1 MNWLRGKK
9 TYLVSAM
16 MVAISILNLITGDAS
31 LSELVSSP
39 HFNTLLEGIGLGT
52 LRAGVSKNLL
62 R

>member
-9 TYLVSAM
+9 TYMVAAM
-16 MVAISILNLITGDAS
+16 MVAISILNIMSGEES
-31 LSELVSSP
+31 LGTFVSSP

-52 LRAGVSKNLL
+52 LRAGVTKSVF

>member
-9 TYLVSAM
+9 TYLVAAM

-52 LRAGVSKNLL
+52 LRAGVSKNLF